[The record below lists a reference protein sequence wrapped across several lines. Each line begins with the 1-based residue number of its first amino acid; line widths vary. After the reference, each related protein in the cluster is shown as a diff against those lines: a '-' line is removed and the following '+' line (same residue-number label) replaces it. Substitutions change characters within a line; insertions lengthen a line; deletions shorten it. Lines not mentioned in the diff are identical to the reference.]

1 MDLIDIWKQL
11 FNRFLRCNLF
21 YGIQFVNQEAII
33 LYKDVV
39 CWQSWTFLVR
49 YLCSVWL
56 QTQTSFF
63 SFLYFDVILNIY
75 MYFAVIIVE
84 MALTK
89 TLNLYMLQNI
99 LPMCSKYVSFFHLLY
114 FVNQLFYILEGFCT
128 QKLQYVCFTRMI
140 LNFNWNECQFWIS
153 CT

>member
-11 FNRFLRCNLF
+11 LNKFLRCNLF

-56 QTQTSFF
+56 QMQTSFF
-63 SFLYFDVILNIY
+63 FISILWCYFEHLHVFSCYYCWNGFNKDLEFIHAPKYSSNVFKICFFFSSPLFCQSAFLYPGRVLH
-75 MYFAVIIVE
+75 
-84 MALTK
+84 
-89 TLNLYMLQNI
+89 
-99 LPMCSKYVSFFHLLY
+99 SKIAICV
-114 FVNQLFYILEGFCT
+114 FYKNDSKF
-128 QKLQYVCFTRMI
+128 
-140 LNFNWNECQFWIS
+140 
-153 CT
+153 